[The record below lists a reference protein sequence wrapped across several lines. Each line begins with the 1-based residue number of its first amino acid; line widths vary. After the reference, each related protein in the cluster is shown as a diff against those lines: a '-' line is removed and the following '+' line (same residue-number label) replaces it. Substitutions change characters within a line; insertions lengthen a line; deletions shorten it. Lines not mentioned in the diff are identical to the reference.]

1 MSRFRVFKELKKSL
15 RRKRRHVW
23 SLGIGAAVFLLA
35 SLAGSWLAY
44 RVIKQTPSEVFLP
57 AESTPV
63 WMDGSDHSPKAP
75 SREKALHALKG
86 RREEVELV
94 LHRTYL
100 CGEETRRLGRLPASE
115 AEELLKAHREWDAK
129 LDTAVGKL
137 TMEESVD
144 DLSPQCR
151 QTAYIGMDKDGN
163 LSLYDGPPWK
173 EKVIRTFFQLD
184 VDMLESR
191 MSEDRVREL
200 AEGIRVSD
208 KEEYNSVL
216 STFNEYASLKSNAV
230 PRS

>member
-1 MSRFRVFKELKKSL
+1 M
-15 RRKRRHVW
+15 
-23 SLGIGAAVFLLA
+23 
-35 SLAGSWLAY
+35 
-44 RVIKQTPSEVFLP
+44 QTPSQAFLP

-63 WMDGSDHSPKAP
+63 WMDNPALSPVAP

-100 CGEETRRLGRLPASE
+100 CGEETRRLGRFTASE
-115 AEELLKAHREWDAK
+115 AEELLKTHREWDAS
-129 LDTAVGKL
+129 LDMALGKL

-200 AEGIRVSD
+200 ADGIRVSD

-230 PRS
+230 PQS